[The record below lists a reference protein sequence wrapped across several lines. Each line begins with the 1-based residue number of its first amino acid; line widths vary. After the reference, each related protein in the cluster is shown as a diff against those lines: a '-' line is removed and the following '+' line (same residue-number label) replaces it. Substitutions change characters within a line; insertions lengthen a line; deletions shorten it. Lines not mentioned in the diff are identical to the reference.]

1 MLLCLAN
8 PYGGA
13 DSVCGLLHVHV
24 AGAADERVHVG
35 VGAVGCHMAR
45 QLCRCLLVDVAWE
58 SCYHNNM
65 IQSFKNTGTE
75 DVFNGENTKAA
86 RKICPSSVWKIAA
99 RKLDQVDSVTALSEL
114 RIPPKN
120 KLEALS
126 GDRKGQHSIRIN
138 DQYRICF
145 VWTESGPDRV
155 EIVDYH

>member
-1 MLLCLAN
+1 M
-8 PYGGA
+8 G
-13 DSVCGLLHVHV
+13 
-24 AGAADERVHVG
+24 
-35 VGAVGCHMAR
+35 
-45 QLCRCLLVDVAWE
+45 
-58 SCYHNNM
+58 M

-75 DVFNGENTKAA
+75 DIFNGENSKAA
-86 RKICPSSVWKIAA
+86 RKICPNSIWKVVA

-114 RIPPKN
+114 KIPPNN

-145 VWTESGPDRV
+145 VWTESGPDQV